1 MSMDVPRQG
10 AARKRLIR
18 RLVGGAVLLTAI
30 PLITVGLSRL
40 KPAAPDVERATVWLD
55 TVKQGPMTR
64 EVRGLGSL
72 VPEQILWIP
81 ATTDG
86 RVEKLLVLAG
96 AVVKADTAL
105 AVLTNPELELA
116 ALDAEYEVKAAEA
129 RYKDLQVQLES
140 QRLVQQAD
148 LTKIQ
153 SDYRQAKLRS
163 DRDNKLADAGLMIEL
178 DRQISVAAAE
188 QLDNRQQV
196 ERKRL
201 DMAAHSMDAQ
211 LAVQRAEIDRL
222 RALAE
227 MKRSQVAALRVL
239 AGADGVL
246 QEVSVQV
253 GQRVGAGTILAKVVQ
268 PEKLKAELK
277 IPETQA
283 KDVLIGQKVQVDT
296 RNGVIPGSVS
306 RIDPSVR
313 DGTVTVDVKLE
324 GALPTGARPDL
335 SVDGTIE
342 LEHLESVVF
351 VGRPAT
357 GQPAGTIGLFRLGPD
372 GKEAS
377 RVSVKLGRA
386 SVSTIEILEGLRP
399 GDQVILSDMSQW
411 DSYDRIRLR

>member
-1 MSMDVPRQG
+1 MSMDVPREG
-10 AARKRLIR
+10 AARKKLIR
-18 RLVGGAVLLTAI
+18 RLAVGGFTLAVISLG
-30 PLITVGLSRL
+30 TVWLSRI

-55 TVKQGPMTR
+55 TVKQGPMVR

-86 RVEKLLVLAG
+86 RVEKLLVLPG
-96 AVVKADTAL
+96 AVVKANTAL
-105 AVLTNPELELA
+105 AVLTNPELELDK
-116 ALDAEYEVKAAEA
+116 LDAEYAVKAAEA
-129 RYKDLQVQLES
+129 RHKDLEVQLES
-140 QRLVQQAD
+140 QRVAQQAD
-148 LTKIQ
+148 LAKIQ
-153 SDYRQAKLRS
+153 SDYRQARLRS
-163 DRDNKLADAGLMIEL
+163 DRDNRLAEAGLMIEL
-178 DRQISVAAAE
+178 DRQISLAAAE
-188 QLDNRQQV
+188 QLENRQKV
-196 ERKRL
+196 EKQRL
-201 DMAAHSMDAQ
+201 DMATRSVDAQ
-211 LAVQRAEIDRL
+211 LAVQSAEIDRL

-246 QEVSVQV
+246 QEVPVQV

-283 KDVLIGQKVQVDT
+283 KDVQIGQKVSVDT
-296 RNGVIPGSVS
+296 RNGVIPGRVS

-324 GALPTGARPDL
+324 GVLPAGARPDL

-342 LEHLESVVF
+342 LEHLENVIY

-357 GQPAGTIGLFRLGPD
+357 GQPAGTISLFRLGAD

-377 RVSVKLGRA
+377 RMSVKLGRA
-386 SVSTIEILEGLRP
+386 SVSTIEVVEGLRP

>member
-1 MSMDVPRQG
+1 
-10 AARKRLIR
+10 
-18 RLVGGAVLLTAI
+18 
-30 PLITVGLSRL
+30 
-40 KPAAPDVERATVWLD
+40 
-55 TVKQGPMTR
+55 
-64 EVRGLGSL
+64 
-72 VPEQILWIP
+72 
-81 ATTDG
+81 
-86 RVEKLLVLAG
+86 
-96 AVVKADTAL
+96 
-105 AVLTNPELELA
+105 
-116 ALDAEYEVKAAEA
+116 
-129 RYKDLQVQLES
+129 LQVQLES

-153 SDYRQAKLRS
+153 SDYKQARLRS
-163 DRDNKLADAGLMIEL
+163 DRDNKLAEAGLMNDL
-178 DRQISVAAAE
+178 DRQISLAAAE

-201 DMAAHSMDAQ
+201 DMTAHSMEAQ

-222 RALAE
+222 RALAG
-227 MKRSQVAALRVL
+227 MKRTQVAALRVL

-324 GALPTGARPDL
+324 GALPAGARPDL

-342 LEHLESVVF
+342 LEHLESVVY

-357 GQPAGTIGLFRLGPD
+357 GQPAGSIGLFRLNPD
-372 GKEAS
+372 GKEAL

>member
-10 AARKRLIR
+10 TARKRLIR
-18 RLVGGAVLLTAI
+18 RVVVGAVLLAAA
-30 PLITVGLSRL
+30 LVATVALSRL

-55 TVKQGPMTR
+55 TVKQGPMVR

-86 RVEKLLVLAG
+86 RVERLLVLPG
-96 AVVKADTAL
+96 AVVKANSVL

-129 RYKDLQVQLES
+129 RFKDLQVQLES

-148 LTKIQ
+148 LAKIQ
-153 SDYRQAKLRS
+153 SDYRQARLRS
-163 DRDNKLADAGLMIEL
+163 DRDNKLAEAGLMIDL
-178 DRQISVAAAE
+178 DRQISLAAAE
-188 QLDNRQQV
+188 QLDNRRQV
-196 ERKRL
+196 EKQRL
-201 DMAAHSMDAQ
+201 EMNAHSMEAQ
-211 LAVQRAEIDRL
+211 LAVQKAEIQRL

-283 KDVLIGQKVQVDT
+283 KDVQIGQKVQVDT

-324 GALPTGARPDL
+324 GALPAGARPDL

-342 LEHLESVVF
+342 LEHLESVVY